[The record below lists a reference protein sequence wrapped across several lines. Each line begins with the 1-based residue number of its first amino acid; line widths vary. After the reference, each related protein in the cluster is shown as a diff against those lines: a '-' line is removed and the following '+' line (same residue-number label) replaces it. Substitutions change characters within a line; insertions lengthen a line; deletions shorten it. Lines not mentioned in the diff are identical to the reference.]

1 MSYSTESEGR
11 GLGAASDVD
20 DAPEGTA
27 ASQGRSGRLGIGGR
41 LYVAFGVLSVLTV
54 VACGLAA
61 YGLINLGQSLANVTD
76 QAIPSMTAS
85 LEMSSL
91 ASQLAA
97 TAPGMAA
104 ASDQDGLDAVEAAI
118 EAGLA
123 GIEERRQALSGV
135 DAAAA
140 DRIGALRIK
149 MAQSLISLEN
159 AVTDRNQA
167 GVAVQTAMDRVIVSH
182 AAFLATAVPTVQSV
196 KQQVNQSGDQ
206 TVETAVDTVNAL
218 IDREVATL
226 RAALEIS
233 ANGQRM
239 LAIIGRSA
247 QIREPDVLA
256 EAELTFGKTAVQTS
270 QLTKQLPETSSGQDL
285 KALAQSVMQLGVGDM
300 SAFVIRA
307 GELNWDELTVAEY
320 ESVKAARAE
329 LDAALEELSDAF
341 ERAVTPV
348 VEGARIN
355 LMTGST
361 DLSDNLEVGIYTL
374 VEQDVASLRLV
385 LEALAEANRAIGILG
400 LAATAPDESR
410 LDGQIGEFMESAE
423 KLFVLGASLKSKPA
437 LSSLGEDLQ
446 NLANLGE
453 GEDGVF
459 ATQRA
464 RLSSDMRAQ
473 AALLE
478 ARQIA
483 AAFKDEVTVLVD
495 AAVARTDAD
504 SAVAAEEIARNIQL
518 LGLIA
523 LVSAIACVL
532 IGWLVVRRQVIGRM
546 VALAGVMTELAGG
559 NTDVEV
565 DTRGGDELTEMAK
578 TVEVFRTNA
587 QQVERLRSDQ
597 LEAEK
602 RASEE
607 RQTQRVELAADFE
620 NRVQSIIDRV
630 GAAAHEMQDT
640 AQALAH
646 VAEEVRSRSQ
656 DGVTSAEQTATNVQT
671 VASAAEELSASIREI
686 SDKIAQSSTQA
697 RRANE
702 EASQTQMRVEA
713 LDKVASK
720 IDTVVTLI
728 SDIAEQTNL
737 LALNATIEAA
747 RAGEAGRGFAVVAA
761 EVKNLAGQTA
771 KATEEITGQVKMV
784 QDGVKEAVG
793 AMRNITD
800 AIGEIDNNVTAIA
813 GAVEEQG
820 ASTDEIARS
829 TQDAASGTS
838 EVTETIAGVSRV
850 ANDAGGQ
857 AEAVLTAA
865 RELATEAGTLDREVK
880 AFLEQVRS
888 GGR

>member
-1 MSYSTESEGR
+1 MSYSTGSEGR
-11 GLGAASDVD
+11 EPEAVSEGEGAWDGAVL
-20 DAPEGTA
+20 
-27 ASQGRSGRLGIGGR
+27 SQGRPRRLGIGGR
-41 LYVAFGVLSVLTV
+41 LYLAFGVLSILTV
-54 VACGLAA
+54 GACSLAA
-61 YGLINLGQSLANVTD
+61 YGLYNLGQSLANVTD

-85 LEMSSL
+85 LEMSAL

-97 TAPGMAA
+97 TAPGMVA
-104 ASDQDGLDAVEAAI
+104 ASDQEGMESVEAAI

-135 DAAAA
+135 DAEAA
-140 DRIGALRIK
+140 DRIGALRIQ
-149 MAQSLISLEN
+149 MAQSLISLQD
-159 AVTDRNQA
+159 AVVDRNQA
-167 GVAVQTAMDRVIVSH
+167 GAAVQTAMDRVIVSH
-182 AAFLATAVPTVQSV
+182 ATFLSTAVPMVQSV
-196 KQQVNQSGDQ
+196 KQQVNESGDQ
-206 TVETAVDTVNAL
+206 TVETAIETVNAL
-218 IDREVATL
+218 IEREVATL

-239 LAIIGRSA
+239 LAVIGRSA
-247 QIREPDVLA
+247 QIREPDVLVETEQA
-256 EAELTFGKTAVQTS
+256 FGETAVQTS
-270 QLTKQLPETSSGQDL
+270 QLVKQLPDTTSGEALS
-285 KALAQSVMQLGVGDM
+285 ALAQSVMKLGVGEM
-300 SAFVIRA
+300 SAFAIRA
-307 GELNWDELTVAEY
+307 GELNWDDLTVNEY
-320 ESVKAARAE
+320 EDVKKARAE
-329 LDAALEELSDAF
+329 LDAALVELSDAF

-355 LMTGST
+355 LVTGST
-361 DLSDNLEVGIYTL
+361 DLSDNLEVGIYNL
-374 VEQDVASLRLV
+374 VEQDVTSLRLV

-400 LAATAPDESR
+400 LAATAPDEAR
-410 LDGQIGEFMESAE
+410 LEGQIGEFMDSAE
-423 KLFVLGASLKSKPA
+423 KLFLLGSSLKSKPA
-437 LSSLGEDLQ
+437 LASLGEDLQ
-446 NLANLGE
+446 ALANLGE

-464 RLSSDMRAQ
+464 RLSSDVQAQ
-473 AALLE
+473 AALLDARKIAE
-478 ARQIA
+478 AFQ
-483 AAFKDEVTVLVD
+483 DEVTVLVD
-495 AAVARTDAD
+495 STVARTDSD
-504 SAVAAEEIARNIQL
+504 SAVAADEILRNIQM

-523 LVSAIACVL
+523 LASAVICVL
-532 IGWLVVRRQVIGRM
+532 IIWLVVKRQVIARM
-546 VALAGVMTELAGG
+546 VGLAGVMTELAGG

-565 DTRGGDELTEMAK
+565 DTSGADELTEMAE

-587 QQVERLRSDQ
+587 QQVERLRADQ

-607 RQTQRVELAADFE
+607 RQTQRIELAADFE

-630 GAAAHEMQDT
+630 GSAAHQMQDT
-640 AQALAH
+640 AQALAQG
-646 VAEEVRSRSQ
+646 ADEVRTRSQ
-656 DGVTSAEQTATNVQT
+656 NGVTSAEQTATNVQT

-702 EASQTQMRVEA
+702 EASQTQARVEA

-784 QDGVKEAVG
+784 QEGVKEAVG

-800 AIGEIDNNVTAIA
+800 AIGEIDSNVTAIA

-838 EVTETIAGVSRV
+838 EVTETITGVSRV

-865 RELATEAGTLDREVK
+865 RELAGEAGTLDREVK
-880 AFLEQVRS
+880 AFLDQVRS